1 MVYYERNIDILDFS
15 KYFTS
20 SFKYSLKK
28 NKFLKDKY
36 LIFNSLIGNKSYS
49 SILVLCSCFKQTF
62 KFYNNFFTHNLSK
75 PIKLKKNNYLLC
87 CINKW
92 FNHFS
97 SLVILSFTNSL
108 NQTDFLN
115 LKLIRKLLNY
125 ITINSII
132 FIENEIYS
140 IYSYENFK
148 FFFYSFQ
155 FLNLFISTSVTIIKH
170 YKNDILINI
179 EKDILNFL
187 KNNLMSNIIVLD
199 NISTKKIYDFTIYN
213 NFRGLLLNKYY
224 LYNLKLNCLKEF
236 NLRIKFLNCFK
247 KNLINILITVASDYF
262 FNTYSKSL
270 EKSKCKLLYL

>member
-115 LKLIRKLLNY
+115 LKLIK
-125 ITINSII
+125 
-132 FIENEIYS
+132 FIVMKILS
-140 IYSYENFK
+140 
-148 FFFYSFQ
+148 FFFI
-155 FLNLFISTSVTIIKH
+155 LF
-170 YKNDILINI
+170 
-179 EKDILNFL
+179 NFL
-187 KNNLMSNIIVLD
+187 
-199 NISTKKIYDFTIYN
+199 IYLFQ
-213 NFRGLLLNKYY
+213 L
-224 LYNLKLNCLKEF
+224 
-236 NLRIKFLNCFK
+236 
-247 KNLINILITVASDYF
+247 V
-262 FNTYSKSL
+262 
-270 EKSKCKLLYL
+270 